1 MSTTPPS
8 YSTNSIQDIL
18 RIVGHTP
25 EEVHDLSLQLWVQ
38 IVELASSLFLTE
50 LTIDPLPFDISQAIE
65 DSRALSPEEMNRK
78 YRSHFSIEDLEKNIQ
93 QSTQM
98 VMELYFKNV
107 YADLSDEQKQ
117 QLRNYFSEEQE
128 R

>member
-78 YRSHFSIEDLEKNIQ
+78 YRSHFSIEDLEKKYPTVHTNGHG
-93 QSTQM
+93 T
-98 VMELYFKNV
+98 L
-107 YADLSDEQKQ
+107 LQKR
-117 QLRNYFSEEQE
+117 LCRSLG
-128 R
+128 